1 VSSIALGIP
10 MIVIAMFLLVLSR
23 RVEAN
28 KETAGFGYAR
38 AYQVMA
44 VGFIVSGAYPIW
56 EPALTI
62 GVVIYGIGIALA
74 LRAVRRRQNS
84 KRSA

>member
-1 VSSIALGIP
+1 MAFGIP
-10 MIVIAMFLLVLSR
+10 MFVIGAVLLVLSR
-23 RVEAN
+23 RVEAI
-28 KETAGFGYAR
+28 KESSGLGFAR

-44 VGFIVSGAYPIW
+44 AGFILSGAYPIW
-56 EPALTI
+56 PPALTI

-84 KRSA
+84 NRRA